1 MIAPTAERA
10 LTAHLWSYV
19 RRATRPQCKIS
30 EWDLVLAHTGWKTSD
45 FTEIR
50 LPRPKK
56 QSRGGTLHKFRSAF
70 SFAAL
75 CAFSFAALCAF
86 SFLVPW
92 TSLWNT
98 KGGCGPKAHPSCGAP
113 AFGRERRKQIFCLAP
128 FILYICLIIP
138 AARVNQSQPR
148 TV

>member
-1 MIAPTAERA
+1 MNLPVIAPTAERA

-30 EWDLVLAHTGWKTSD
+30 EWDLVLAHTGSRRDNPISPKFDCHVPKNNQEGVLYTNLEAHFPSLRFAHFPSWSHGPA
-45 FTEIR
+45 FGI
-50 LPRPKK
+50 PRAGV
-56 QSRGGTLHKFRSAF
+56 GG
-70 SFAAL
+70 FA
-75 CAFSFAALCAF
+75 
-86 SFLVPW
+86 
-92 TSLWNT
+92 
-98 KGGCGPKAHPSCGAP
+98 AHPSCGAP